1 MTKPSFEQS
10 KKAPIDSEA
19 LKKDAASIA
28 DTVADTEIADTFWAN
43 FKQTLVDVFKDQ
55 GVLLMLIIAPI
66 IYGFFYPWPYSSEV
80 VNNVPVGIVDYDRSD
95 L

>member
-1 MTKPSFEQS
+1 MTKPSFKQS

-28 DTVADTEIADTFWAN
+28 VTVADTEIADTFWAN

-66 IYGFFYPWPYSSEV
+66 NYVLSQKYIIINSAMIRG
-80 VNNVPVGIVDYDRSD
+80 
-95 L
+95 